1 MLASVLEHIS
11 DTPWPGC
18 STQLFGMAFTWMS
31 SGIATMVLV
40 GGFLLMAVPV
50 LARRQ
55 VGYLAA
61 RHVGGRTLGG
71 SILEVIVLFIRDQ
84 VAVPSMGKNARAFMP
99 FLLTLFVFVLGMNI
113 AGLTPLNA
121 ITGFLT
127 AWLRDDGAKYPIGH
141 GPTSIVSVCA
151 ALASITMVTIFSM
164 GLWKA
169 AKRST
174 LPLWVALLLS
184 PGLWFISLAPH
195 VPGVLGKVLAFP
207 LAVLELIGV
216 IAKCFSL
223 MIRLAANMIAGHIML
238 AVLMMFIIQTLASTL
253 ATAMDPTLA
262 NEIHFFYVAPL
273 CIVSSVL
280 VNLMELLVAT
290 LQAYILT
297 FLTAMFLGLY
307 MEPSH

>member
-18 STQLFGMAFTWMS
+18 STEWFGLTFTWMS

-40 GGFLLMAVPV
+40 GGFLLLAMPV
-50 LARRQ
+50 FARRQ

-71 SILEVIVLFIRDQ
+71 SFVEVIVLFIRDQ
-84 VAVPSMGKNARAFMP
+84 VAVPSMGKNAKAFMP

-121 ITGFLT
+121 MTGFFT
-127 AWLRDDGAKYPIGH
+127 AWLSDDGAKYPIGH

-151 ALASITMVTIFSM
+151 ALAGISMVAILSM

-169 AKRST
+169 AKRSK

-184 PGLWFISLAPH
+184 PVLWFLSLAPH
-195 VPGVLGKVLAFP
+195 VPGVLGQVLAVP

-216 IAKCFSL
+216 FAKCFSL

-238 AVLMMFIIQTLASTL
+238 AVLMMFIIQTLAATL
-253 ATAMDPTLA
+253 ATATNPSME

-273 CIVSSVL
+273 CVVGSVL
-280 VNLMELLVAT
+280 VNMMELLVAV

-307 MEPSH
+307 IEPSH